1 MKALLQRVAKASVNV
16 GGNQIAT
23 IDRGILVFLGIK
35 RGDDQK
41 DIDYLVEKIRN
52 LRIFEGENNK
62 LDLSIEDIKGDL
74 LLVSQFTLYGTC
86 DKGRRPDFGNAAPI
100 DEAKQLYEDAVK
112 RFKQTGLKVE
122 EGEFQASM
130 KVELVNDGP
139 LTLLIESK
147 K

>member
-1 MKALLQRVAKASVNV
+1 MKALLQRVKKASVNV
-16 GGNQIAT
+16 DGKDIAN

-35 RGDDQK
+35 RGDDKK

-74 LLVSQFTLYGTC
+74 LLVSQFTLYGTV

-100 DEAKQLYEDAVK
+100 EEAKKLYEDAVK
-112 RFKQTGLKVE
+112 SFKQTGLRVE
-122 EGEFQASM
+122 EGEFQANM
-130 KVELVNDGP
+130 KVKLVNEGP
-139 LTLLIESK
+139 LTLLVESK